1 MPLENEVELPNPL
14 TSDEIKDGIAF
25 KVAEAV
31 RASLD
36 TTCHLYGKSYPKF
49 QARIIIEYE
58 LEDFGRVVKGMRMAT
73 VGELK
78 SMPDTDDSVVERIV
92 LEVPYTPP
100 NQFRRETEQAIPT
113 SVRSNGRTVE
123 KSIKYV
129 PKKKVVD
136 RD

>member
-31 RASLD
+31 RASLN

-49 QARIIIEYE
+49 RARIIIEYS
-58 LEDFGRVVKGMRMAT
+58 LEDFGRDVEGVRVAI
-73 VGELK
+73 VGDSGNFDSTG
-78 SMPDTDDSVVERIV
+78 SMDIEI
-92 LEVPYTPP
+92 PYTPP
-100 NQFRRETEQAIPT
+100 NQFRRETEQPIPT
-113 SVRSNGRTVE
+113 SVRSNGRNVE
-123 KSIKYV
+123 RAIKYV